1 MSGSSVL
8 AMSLGLKRLFVRSCV
23 LGCLLWL
30 AACYPTYNW
39 RELPVA
45 DGLATLAFPAK
56 ADTAKRNIE
65 LAGMPVTFVLTSA
78 DVNDVVFSVG
88 WAQLPTQSTPEQR
101 VAAQRALTDSLAAS
115 IGQPAPSRAYE
126 AEVFRLESSRD
137 GRSLAIVARVL
148 VHYDIV
154 MRVVASGPP
163 DVLTEDLAQ
172 EFMRSLKL
180 R

>member
-1 MSGSSVL
+1 M
-8 AMSLGLKRLFVRSCV
+8 KRLFVLASV
-23 LGCLLWL
+23 LLL

-56 ADTAKRNIE
+56 VDTAKRQID
-65 LAGMPVTFVLTSA
+65 LAGMPVTFVLTST
-78 DVNDVVFSVG
+78 DVNDVVFSIG
-88 WAQLPTQSTPEQR
+88 WAQLPMQSTPEQR
-101 VAAQRALTDSLAAS
+101 EAAKQSLVDSLAAS
-115 IGQPAPSRAYE
+115 IGKSPPDSAYN
-126 AEVFRLESSRD
+126 AEVFRLENNRD
-137 GRSLAIVARVL
+137 GKSLALVAKVL

-163 DVLTEDLAQ
+163 DVLTDGLAN